1 MCTIYLGVCPKGAIF
16 APSFVDN
23 NSINPKI
30 LSAMET
36 IFFRCPICGN
46 IMLKVSGSEVTPH
59 CCGRPMERLEAGTT
73 DGKTEYHVPT
83 IKCCKDG
90 TLTICIGHSPHP
102 MTEQHYIQFIYL
114 ETECGGQIQYLKS
127 GGEATATFH
136 IVDKPTAIYAYCNLH
151 ALWKYTIEPC
161 PHKDNTSCHAKK

>member
-1 MCTIYLGVCPKGAIF
+1 
-16 APSFVDN
+16 
-23 NSINPKI
+23 
-30 LSAMET
+30 MET

-73 DGKTEYHVPT
+73 DGKTEYHVPA

-114 ETECGGQIQYLKS
+114 ETERGGQIQYLKS
-127 GGEATATFH
+127 GSEATATFH

-151 ALWKYTIEPC
+151 ALWKYTIESC
-161 PHKDNTSCHAKK
+161 PHKDNTSCQAKK